1 LGDPKGVL
9 FDAGLDM
16 EEFIEIQRIHG
27 PNADDIVNARN
38 SARTSDDDD
47 GGSVHMSQCQN
58 AVDGLSQENMEQ

>member
-1 LGDPKGVL
+1 
-9 FDAGLDM
+9 M